1 MNDNSTAYGLSGYQ
15 ELGMICLGKDSG
27 NCIHEKI

>member
-1 MNDNSTAYGLSGYQ
+1 VNDNSTAYGLSGYQ
-15 ELGMICLGKDSG
+15 ESDMICLGKDSE